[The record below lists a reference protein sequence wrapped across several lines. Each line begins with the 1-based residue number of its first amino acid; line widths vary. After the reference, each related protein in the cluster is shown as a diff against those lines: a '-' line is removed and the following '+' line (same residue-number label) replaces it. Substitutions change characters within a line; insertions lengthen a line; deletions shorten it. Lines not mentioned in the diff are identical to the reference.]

1 MAHYDVFAF
10 ATAVTGID
18 MSTHQY
24 TSWTGTMATNWVA
37 LSDET
42 YFSDYFHNALFQGMS
57 FRLKTGVRWAVNSGY
72 ANAIGFSADTSNA
85 YAGSKLDIGKAI
97 QSYLNNLTGS
107 PKAVI
112 HNYQVTTNSL
122 QVALDGYLF
131 GAYHELYSSNTYTQ
145 HFDENTG
152 VITITFSN
160 KEKLT
165 LNTTKQVLTQG
176 RFAYLL
182 DNPKYKY
189 NEKTGESNEED
200 KYKLEYYVYDK
211 IALYTLTTYPTK
223 ENEDGEQ
230 VPDTDAEP
238 LGVFNYAYNL
248 GAGVKTPDGYKQ
260 IQVNSPAS
268 ITVLNIN
275 YSVADDE
282 DNITYRNISYPLN
295 GSNKD
300 LDNIVTVWAK
310 SQLTFNMIPV
320 PWVPFKQGLYYIDK
334 NSTTY
339 TKCCQYVKRLFG
351 KPLYPDLYKNV
362 SDTPNQIEM
371 ANAYMMFGV
380 NLNTK
385 TQAGKKYLYILF
397 KNIYQHFLTARGLT
411 SEDIV
416 NQWYTAKGES
426 TWYAPYGSIFKS
438 NKLFQ
443 LNGYISWYTNNGTT
457 ARGIVWVGMV
467 SLSKKGVAQA
477 GAKKGQY
484 FVIPSGI
491 EDAPTILE
499 NEVVPNEKD
508 TIPHKYSATCPGVAF
523 RYQDTNETYQEIL
536 VLGLALYNPVG
547 HYGIGNMRSTIEATL
562 ANTADSFNYAMQ
574 HPKVLKEIN
583 TPYGTDKII
592 EYQHYFNPMVI
603 QEMAAGGYIY
613 DNAGS
618 VYFGHSNVYQN
629 LVLNFQTVNNVSIE
643 YKAEIAD
650 DDSGFIIPFDLTMMQ
665 NFPMSDLNDLI
676 TRGTFLVSESY
687 HFEQPHYKSWKK
699 WISIVVW
706 IVVIIIGIVVTVCSY
721 GSISGHYAK
730 SVFPAVVAFVG
741 GGVVG
746 TIVTAALKLV
756 VAVIIAMVVKAI
768 AKAVFGNTFIGQVF
782 QIIITV
788 VVCYYTGMFNGME
801 AWQAGAKI
809 TASAMGQ
816 IANYFNEQT
825 QALTAE
831 TNAFNSMAEINHDYY
846 NKKMKD
852 LSSMYQ
858 DLYGQT
864 SNIDIK
870 NLVQTITSRQTNPIY
885 DGIVNG
891 SKWNNTLLSYTDDS
905 TEILTSELLNLDK
918 YIDTDLLVDL
928 ATTNS

>member
-42 YFSDYFHNALFQGMS
+42 YFSDYFHIALFQGMS

-145 HFDENTG
+145 HFDEDTG
-152 VITITFSN
+152 VITVTFSN

-165 LNTTKQVLTQG
+165 LKTTKQVLTQG

-189 NEKTGESNEED
+189 NEKTGESNGKD

-260 IQVNSPAS
+260 IQTNSPAS

-275 YSVADDE
+275 YSVADDK

-295 GSNKD
+295 GSNED

-310 SQLTFNMIPV
+310 SQLAFNMIPV

-334 NSTTY
+334 NSVTY

-416 NQWYTAKGES
+416 NQWYTAKGEP

-484 FVIPSGI
+484 FVIPSGT

-499 NEVVPNEKD
+499 DEVVPGEKD

-547 HYGIGNMRSTIEATL
+547 HYGIGNTLSTIEATL
-562 ANTADSFNYAMQ
+562 VNTANSFNYAMQ
-574 HPKVLKEIN
+574 HPKALKETN
-583 TPYGTDKII
+583 TSYGTDKII

-603 QEMAAGGYIY
+603 QEMAAGGYLY

-643 YKAEIAD
+643 YQAEIAD

-687 HFEQPHYKSWKK
+687 HFEQPHYKGWKK
-699 WISIVVW
+699 WIAVVVW
-706 IVVIIIGIVVTVCSY
+706 IVVIIIFIVVTICSVGT
-721 GSISGHYAK
+721 GSGPYAN
-730 SVFPAVVAFVG
+730 SVFPAVAAFVG

-746 TIVTAALKLV
+746 AIVTAALKLV
-756 VAVIIAMVVKAI
+756 VAVVIAMVVKAI

-809 TASAMGQ
+809 AASAMGQ

-825 QALTAE
+825 QALTAK

-905 TEILTSELLNLDK
+905 TEILTSELLNLNK

>member
-1 MAHYDVFAF
+1 MLGWASNYRSSANVYWFL
-10 ATAVTGID
+10 
-18 MSTHQY
+18 
-24 TSWTGTMATNWVA
+24 
-37 LSDET
+37 LS
-42 YFSDYFHNALFQGMS
+42 
-57 FRLKTGVRWAVNSGY
+57 
-72 ANAIGFSADTSNA
+72 DTSNA

-107 PKAVI
+107 SKAVI

-145 HFDENTG
+145 HFDEDTG
-152 VITITFSN
+152 VITVTFSN

-165 LNTTKQVLTQG
+165 LKTTKQVISQG

-189 NEKTGESNEED
+189 NEYTNTDNGED
-200 KYKLEYYVYDK
+200 KYKLEFYVYDK

-260 IQVNSPAS
+260 IQANSPAS

-300 LDNIVTVWAK
+300 LDTIVAVWAK

-351 KPLYPDLYKNV
+351 KPLYPELYKNI

-371 ANAYMMFGV
+371 ANAYLMFGV

-416 NQWYTAKGES
+416 NQWYTTKAQP
-426 TWYAPYGSIFKS
+426 TWYDPYGSTFKT

-467 SLSKKGVAQA
+467 SLSKKGVAQS

-484 FVIPSGI
+484 FVVPSGI
-491 EDAPTILE
+491 EDAPSILE
-499 NEVVPNEKD
+499 DESKPKD
-508 TIPHKYSATCPGVAF
+508 DDAPPHKYSATCPGVAF

-547 HYGIGNMRSTIEATL
+547 HYGMGNVWSTIEATL
-562 ANTADSFNYAMQ
+562 ANTANSFNYAMQ
-574 HPKVLKEIN
+574 HPKVIKEAD
-583 TPYGTDKII
+583 TQYGPGDVI
-592 EYQHYFNPMVI
+592 EYQHYYDPMVI
-603 QEMAAGGYIY
+603 QTMASGGVLY

-629 LVLNFQTVNNVSIE
+629 LVLNFQTVNNVKIE

-676 TRGTFLVSESY
+676 TRGTFLISESY
-687 HFEQPHYKSWKK
+687 HFEQPHYKGWKK
-699 WISIVVW
+699 WLAIVVW
-706 IVVIIIGIVVTVCSY
+706 IVVIIIFIIVTICSVGT
-721 GSISGHYAK
+721 GSGPYAG
-730 SVFPAVVAFVG
+730 SVFPAVAAFVG

-746 TIVTAALKLV
+746 MVVTAICKIV
-756 VAVIIAMVVKAI
+756 VAAVIAMLVKVI

-782 QIIITV
+782 QIVLTV

-801 AWQAGAKI
+801 AWQAGAEI
-809 TASAMGQ
+809 AASAMGQ
-816 IANYFNEQT
+816 LANYFNDQT
-825 QALTAE
+825 KAITAE
-831 TNAFNSMAEINHDYY
+831 TDAFNSMAQTNHDYY

-905 TEILTSELLNLDK
+905 TEILTSELINLDK

-928 ATTNS
+928 TTTNS

>member
-1 MAHYDVFAF
+1 
-10 ATAVTGID
+10 
-18 MSTHQY
+18 
-24 TSWTGTMATNWVA
+24 
-37 LSDET
+37 
-42 YFSDYFHNALFQGMS
+42 
-57 FRLKTGVRWAVNSGY
+57 
-72 ANAIGFSADTSNA
+72 
-85 YAGSKLDIGKAI
+85 
-97 QSYLNNLTGS
+97 
-107 PKAVI
+107 
-112 HNYQVTTNSL
+112 
-122 QVALDGYLF
+122 
-131 GAYHELYSSNTYTQ
+131 
-145 HFDENTG
+145 
-152 VITITFSN
+152 
-160 KEKLT
+160 
-165 LNTTKQVLTQG
+165 
-176 RFAYLL
+176 
-182 DNPKYKY
+182 
-189 NEKTGESNEED
+189 
-200 KYKLEYYVYDK
+200 
-211 IALYTLTTYPTK
+211 
-223 ENEDGEQ
+223 
-230 VPDTDAEP
+230 
-238 LGVFNYAYNL
+238 
-248 GAGVKTPDGYKQ
+248 
-260 IQVNSPAS
+260 
-268 ITVLNIN
+268 
-275 YSVADDE
+275 
-282 DNITYRNISYPLN
+282 
-295 GSNKD
+295 
-300 LDNIVTVWAK
+300 
-310 SQLTFNMIPV
+310 MIPV
-320 PWVPFKQGLYYIDK
+320 PWIPFKQGLYYIDK
-334 NSTTY
+334 NSVTY

-416 NQWYTAKGES
+416 NQWYTAKGEP
-426 TWYAPYGSIFKS
+426 TWYAPYGSTFKS

-457 ARGIVWVGMV
+457 ARGIIWVGMV

-499 NEVVPNEKD
+499 DEVISNEYI
-508 TIPHKYSATCPGVAF
+508 IPHKYSATCPGVAF

-547 HYGIGNMRSTIEATL
+547 HYGIGNTWSTIEATL
-562 ANTADSFNYAMQ
+562 ANTANSFNYAMQ
-574 HPKVLKEIN
+574 HPKVLKE
-583 TPYGTDKII
+583 TDTSHGTDKII

-687 HFEQPHYKSWKK
+687 HFEQPHYKGWKK
-699 WISIVVW
+699 WIAVVVW
-706 IVVIIIGIVVTVCSY
+706 IVVIIIFIVVTICSVGT
-721 GSISGHYAK
+721 GSGPYAN
-730 SVFPAVVAFVG
+730 SVFPAVAAFVG

-746 TIVTAALKLV
+746 AIVTAALKLV
-756 VAVIIAMVVKAI
+756 VAVVIAMVVKAI

-809 TASAMGQ
+809 AASAMGQ

>member
-10 ATAVTGID
+10 STAVTGID

-24 TSWTGTMATNWVA
+24 TSWIGTMATNWVA
-37 LSDET
+37 LSNET
-42 YFSDYFHNALFQGMS
+42 YFSDYFQQALFQGMS
-57 FRLKTGVRWAVNSGY
+57 FKLKTGVRWAVNSGY

-85 YAGSKLDIGKAI
+85 YAGSKLDISKAI

-107 PKAVI
+107 PKTVI

-152 VITITFSN
+152 VITVTFSN

-165 LNTTKQVLTQG
+165 LKTTKQVLTQG

-189 NEKTGESNEED
+189 NEKTGESNGED

-211 IALYTLTTYPTK
+211 IVLYTLTTYPTK

-230 VPDTDAEP
+230 VPDTDTEP
-238 LGVFNYAYNL
+238 LGVFNYTYNL

-260 IQVNSPAS
+260 IQANSPAS

-275 YSVADDE
+275 YSVSDDE
-282 DNITYRNISYPLN
+282 DNVIYRNISYPLN

-300 LDNIVTVWAK
+300 LDTIVAVWAK

-320 PWVPFKQGLYYIDK
+320 PWIPFKQGLYYIDK

-416 NQWYTAKGES
+416 NQWYTAKGEP
-426 TWYAPYGSIFKS
+426 TWYAPYGSTFKS

-467 SLSKKGVAQA
+467 SLSKKGIAQS

-491 EDAPTILE
+491 ED
-499 NEVVPNEKD
+499 EVISDEED

-547 HYGIGNMRSTIEATL
+547 HYGIGNTLSTIEATL
-562 ANTADSFNYAMQ
+562 ANTANSFNYAMQ
-574 HPKVLKEIN
+574 HPKVLKEAD
-583 TPYGTDKII
+583 TSYGPGKVI
-592 EYQHYFNPMVI
+592 EYQHYYDPMVI
-603 QEMAAGGYIY
+603 QTMASGGYLY

-629 LVLNFQTVNNVSIE
+629 LVLNFQTVNNVKIE

-676 TRGTFLVSESY
+676 TRGTFLISESY
-687 HFEQPHYKSWKK
+687 NFEQPHYKGWKK
-699 WISIVVW
+699 WIAIVVW
-706 IVVIIIGIVVTVCSY
+706 IVVIIIFIIVTICTVGT
-721 GSISGHYAK
+721 GSGPYAS
-730 SVFPAVVAFVG
+730 SVFPAVAAFVG

-746 TIVTAALKLV
+746 TIVTAALKIV
-756 VAVIIAMVVKAI
+756 VAVVIAMVVKAI

-782 QIIITV
+782 QIVITV

-801 AWQAGAKI
+801 SWQAGAEI
-809 TASAMGQ
+809 AASAMGQ
-816 IANYFNEQT
+816 IANYFNERT

-831 TNAFNSMAEINHDYY
+831 TNAFNSMAQTNHDYY

-905 TEILTSELLNLDK
+905 TEILTSELINIDK

-928 ATTNS
+928 TTTNS